1 MDQIAYYESEDD
13 MSDSNSLL
21 TDNTD
26 FNNDGEI
33 VFSEEERKGDKKR
46 KGDNYWEF
54 LTTCS
59 LDEISS
65 ISSGYKWKY
74 KEKQSINY
82 CKIVVKR
89 YSNITLL

>member
-1 MDQIAYYESEDD
+1 MAYYESEDD

-26 FNNDGEI
+26 FNNDGE
-33 VFSEEERKGDKKR
+33 VVLPEEEKKGGIKR

-54 LTTCS
+54 FTTCS
-59 LDEISS
+59 LDEVSS
-65 ISSGYKWKY
+65 ISSGFKWKY

-82 CKIVVKR
+82 SKIVVKR
-89 YSNITLL
+89 YSNINLR